1 MKFGVIGFDHYK
13 IHCIIGLNQEE
24 RLNAQD
30 IFLDLRIAQDFSQS
44 AKHDDLE
51 KTFCY
56 EKLGNICK
64 ELATQKKYRLLET
77 FAYELIE
84 LLMNQYK
91 IKWAFVRIKK
101 PSAISEADC
110 AIVELEGGIRS

>member
-13 IHCIIGLNQEE
+13 IHCIIGLNPEE
-24 RLNAQD
+24 RSEAQD
-30 IFLDLRIAQDFSQS
+30 IFVDLRISQDFSKS
-44 AKHDDLE
+44 AKNDDLE

-56 EKLGNICK
+56 ERLGNICK
-64 ELATQKKYRLLET
+64 QLAIQKKYRLLET

-84 LLMNQYK
+84 LLMNEYK

-101 PSAISEADC
+101 PSAISDADY
-110 AIVELEGGIRS
+110 AIVELEGGIKS